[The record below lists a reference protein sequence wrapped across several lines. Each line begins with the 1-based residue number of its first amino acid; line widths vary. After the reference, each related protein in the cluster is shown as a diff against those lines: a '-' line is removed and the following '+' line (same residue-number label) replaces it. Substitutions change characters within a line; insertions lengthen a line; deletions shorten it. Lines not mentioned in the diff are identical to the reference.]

1 MITNRAITPPH
12 LPRIDPS
19 FYASF
24 NLTHKKST
32 DNFVPPSAQKRYPPR
47 SFLSFVQLL
56 PLPSRKIKE
65 RKKEKK
71 REERQQK
78 ENKERREGR
87 NKRKKNLRER
97 CAFNVKDKPAG
108 ISSKGSMARTGQKT
122 PSSGEN
128 FLFRSE
134 KFVSCSLTRHPR
146 NLLYTRIYIY
156 IFSISSSLHN
166 GSVSPVPF
174 TQWNRLH
181 RTGIYHRILERGSSY
196 KSGALVKFLL
206 ASKRRLPFTVPSPH
220 VSLSL
225 ASARRRS
232 PFLWPRVPF
241 ASADQNPSNRFRGSS
256 RRRGDRLLFY
266 MPSPSPRAEK
276 E

>member
-1 MITNRAITPPH
+1 MNGVHSMSKTSPPV
-12 LPRIDPS
+12 
-19 FYASF
+19 F
-24 NLTHKKST
+24 
-32 DNFVPPSAQKRYPPR
+32 
-47 SFLSFVQLL
+47 
-56 PLPSRKIKE
+56 
-65 RKKEKK
+65 
-71 REERQQK
+71 
-78 ENKERREGR
+78 
-87 NKRKKNLRER
+87 
-97 CAFNVKDKPAG
+97 
-108 ISSKGSMARTGQKT
+108 
-122 PSSGEN
+122 
-128 FLFRSE
+128 
-134 KFVSCSLTRHPR
+134 HPR
-146 NLLYTRIYIY
+146 GRWRGQDRKHRPAERIFFSAPRNSSRALLHVTPAIYYTHVYIY